1 MSEPNACIEII
12 EMVADFWNTRSIDER
27 QGIAISLSPSYYW
40 IPKQPFQILPL
51 KIQTEIVEYWA
62 NR

>member
-1 MSEPNACIEII
+1 MSLPTPCIEIT
-12 EMVADFWNTRSIDER
+12 EQVADFWNTRSMEER
-27 QGIAISLSPSYYW
+27 QGIAIGLSPSYYW